1 MSRDRGERLSPAI
14 VVTGTLIG
22 ESRYAGKQVTPFSK
36 AALWGANNWAIVKA
50 RRGTVKAVLWAVCFL
65 FAETLA
71 FGQRGGEFGSAAGGP
86 RGMASGLP
94 PVGPIPPLGP
104 VGPRFPVGR
113 GFDRSFSPFGYPV
126 VLGDYAYPP
135 SYEPAPA
142 FVFAPPPPPPVI
154 VVPPPPPPPPA
165 RSEIR
170 EYKMSPEAQ
179 PAAAGDE
186 PKFAIA
192 LKDGSVRYAV
202 VTFVQGNTL
211 AYVDPDGR
219 QQRVSGED
227 VDRDATKRLN
237 QALKLNLYLPPP
249 AH

>member
-1 MSRDRGERLSPAI
+1 M
-14 VVTGTLIG
+14 
-22 ESRYAGKQVTPFSK
+22 
-36 AALWGANNWAIVKA
+36 
-50 RRGTVKAVLWAVCFL
+50 KAVIWSACLLAAV
-65 FAETLA
+65 TLA
-71 FGQRGGEFGSAAGGP
+71 FGQRAGEFGPAAGGP

-113 GFDRSFSPFGYPV
+113 GFGRSFSPFGYPV

-135 SYEPAPA
+135 SYEPAPVIA
-142 FVFAPPPPPPVI
+142 PPPPVI
-154 VVPPPPPPPPA
+154 VVPPSPPPPPV

-170 EYKMSPEAQ
+170 EYRALPEAQ
-179 PAAAGDE
+179 PAAAVGEE

-202 VTFVQGNTL
+202 ATFVQGNTL

-219 QQRVSGED
+219 EQRVSGED
-227 VDRDATKRLN
+227 VDRVATRRLN

>member
-1 MSRDRGERLSPAI
+1 M
-14 VVTGTLIG
+14 
-22 ESRYAGKQVTPFSK
+22 
-36 AALWGANNWAIVKA
+36 
-50 RRGTVKAVLWAVCFL
+50 KAVMSAVCFL
-65 FAETLA
+65 FVATLA
-71 FGQRGGEFGSAAGGP
+71 FGQRGGEFGPSAGGP
-86 RGMASGLP
+86 RGIASGLP
-94 PVGPIPPLGP
+94 LVGPIPPLGP
-104 VGPRFPVGR
+104 VGPRMPVGR
-113 GFDRSFSPFGYPV
+113 GFGRSFSAFGYPV

-135 SYEPAPA
+135 SYEPASVMA
-142 FVFAPPPPPPVI
+142 PPPPPVI
-154 VVPPPPPPPPA
+154 VVPPPPPPPPV

-170 EYKMSPEAQ
+170 EYKVLPEVQ
-179 PAAAGDE
+179 SAAAVGEE

-202 VTFVQGNTL
+202 ATFVQGDML

-227 VDRDATKRLN
+227 VDRDATRRLN